1 MKTLK
6 LMSAAFI
13 FCIALSVPAQTAE
26 EIVETYIENIGGH
39 DAWSK
44 IESMQVTGIGRQ
56 QGVDYPFVATM
67 MKDGRTAVD
76 VDLQGTSFIVEAFD
90 GENAWSMNFQ
100 TQKAEAFDSEAS
112 INYKNEAQDQIPDPF
127 FNYKDKGYSVELVGK
142 DSWEGTEVFK
152 IKLIK
157 KPVLVDGAEEEN
169 IDFYF
174 FDTENF
180 VPIASETVVK
190 TGPAKGATAQTII
203 SDYQEVEGVYIPF
216 TVIQKFNGQTNLE
229 MIYKTV
235 VFNGEIDESIFVMP
249 KESEEKK
256 DGNENKN

>member
-6 LMSAAFI
+6 LLSALFI
-13 FCIALSVPAQTAE
+13 FCFALTVQSQTAE
-26 EIVETYIENIGGH
+26 EIVDTFIENIGGNE
-39 DAWSK
+39 AWSK
-44 IESMQVTGIGRQ
+44 IESMQVIGVGRQ

-67 MKDGRTAVD
+67 MKDGRTLID

-100 TQKAEAFDSEAS
+100 TQKAEASDSEAS
-112 INYKNEAQDQIPDPF
+112 MNYKNEAKDQLPNAF
-127 FNYKDKGYSVELVGK
+127 FDYKKKGYKVELVGK

-157 KPVLVDGAEEEN
+157 KPVMVDGSPEEN
-169 IDFYF
+169 VDIYY

-190 TGPAKGATAQTII
+190 AGPAKGATAQTVM
-203 SDYQEVEGVYIPF
+203 SDYQEVDGLYLPF
-216 TVIQKFNGQTNLE
+216 TVVEKFNGQVNLE
-229 MIYKTV
+229 MIYEKV
-235 VFNGEIDESIFVMP
+235 IFNVDIDDSIFVMP
-249 KESEEKK
+249 KE
-256 DGNENKN
+256 